1 MRGELRFPA
10 PLNMAVDL
18 GKSSMLG
25 ATIYIFTAYLV
36 ASLWEASFHR
46 FVLHASAST
55 RRRWRHLGSLG
66 ALLRLACFFHH
77 DIHHRRTFNRS
88 LVVQFDA
95 PQQKAKIDAL
105 LKGPIGMRARSDRYG
120 LTVTGPFELLAFTGI
135 PLSINIGLAAA
146 ACPGML
152 WAGAAIAFAPY
163 LLSRYLHPLLHLPP
177 QSARGTPLAPGW
189 LMSAFR
195 FIQRYHLT
203 HHRLH
208 DRNFNLLLG
217 ADFLLG
223 SVAQRPGTG
232 EP

>member
-1 MRGELRFPA
+1 
-10 PLNMAVDL
+10 
-18 GKSSMLG
+18 MLV

-105 LKGPIGMRARSDRYG
+105 LKGPIGVRARADRYG
-120 LTVTGPFELLAFTGI
+120 LTVTGPCELLAFTGI
-135 PLSINIGLAAA
+135 PLAINIGLAAA
-146 ACPGML
+146 ACPGLL
-152 WAGAAIAFAPY
+152 WSGAAVAFTPY

-177 QSARGTPLAPGW
+177 QSARGTLLAPGC

-223 SVAQRPGTG
+223 QWHTVPGRARLTSRDAG
-232 EP
+232 C